1 MSQRASF
8 FNSFALQ
15 IYDNLCYVSYL
26 HEPRISSNC
35 RNQAPNCRNLWGDCG
50 MNPFDHSLLVL
61 QAHGLK
67 GLERSRKIPVIFPR
81 TFVDRT
87 YLDPWFWKA
96 QYLHTVHHGT
106 QNATKLVA
114 INHFQPWQLRLGHV
128 KFGANFFLSNCFCG
142 TLLGM
147 CFIEGVLIK
156 RWKYPDVFSEHI
168 LRSFVQ
174 PPGSRQGI

>member
-128 KFGANFFLSNCFCG
+128 KFGANFFFEQ
-142 TLLGM
+142 LLLWH
-147 CFIEGVLIK
+147 FT
-156 RWKYPDVFSEHI
+156 RNVFH
-168 LRSFVQ
+168 
-174 PPGSRQGI
+174 